1 MSSIKVEHD
10 EDEVSAANTDSYGNK
25 CESHSITERLGCNDG
40 VVDSHGHVTCTD
52 EQPSMCEVY
61 DSKFTPTFC
70 LSQQIFIDKP
80 NVLHSCDICS
90 KTFLDLY
97 HLQGHMRTHADP
109 LPFTCF
115 LCQQKFPH
123 QNTLKVHLTASQCTK
138 KNSV

>member
-1 MSSIKVEHD
+1 
-10 EDEVSAANTDSYGNK
+10 
-25 CESHSITERLGCNDG
+25 
-40 VVDSHGHVTCTD
+40 
-52 EQPSMCEVY
+52 
-61 DSKFTPTFC
+61 
-70 LSQQIFIDKP
+70 
-80 NVLHSCDICS
+80 VLHSCDICS